1 MTDAPAFRPLLG
13 VSCCRRLGDREPVH
27 GVIERYVEQA
37 ARWTGADAVLVPALA
52 ELTHGASLAAR
63 LDGLLLTGSPS
74 NVEPGRYGA
83 ASGDG
88 PFDPARDAA
97 NFALVAAML
106 AAGKP
111 VFGICRGL
119 QELNVALGGTLRAM
133 PADPVAHHAPEG
145 ATLEQMFAHE
155 HPILP
160 QPGSALAQAFGPAA
174 ISVNSVHYQGID
186 RLAPGLHA
194 EALAEDG
201 VVEAIAGTY
210 GRAQIYALQWH
221 PEWRTQERPVYQWFF
236 ARLGDA
242 MRAPLE

>member
-1 MTDAPAFRPLLG
+1 MPDAPAFRPLLG
-13 VSCCRRLGDREPVH
+13 ISCCRRTDGREPVH

-52 ELTHGASLAAR
+52 DLTHGPSLAAR

-74 NVEPGRYGA
+74 NVEPHRYGA
-83 ASGDG
+83 SEGDG

-97 NFALVAAML
+97 NFGLAAAML

-145 ATLEQMFAHE
+145 ASLEEMFAHE

-160 QPGSALAQAFGPAA
+160 QPGSALAAAFGEGA

-186 RLAPGLHA
+186 RLAPVLRA
-194 EALAEDG
+194 EALAQDG
-201 VVEAIAGTY
+201 VVEAVAGEV
-210 GRAQIYALQWH
+210 GGAQVYALQGH
-221 PEWRTQERPVYQWFF
+221 PEWRTEDRPLYQWFF
-236 ARLGDA
+236 TRLADA
-242 MRAPLE
+242 MRAAR